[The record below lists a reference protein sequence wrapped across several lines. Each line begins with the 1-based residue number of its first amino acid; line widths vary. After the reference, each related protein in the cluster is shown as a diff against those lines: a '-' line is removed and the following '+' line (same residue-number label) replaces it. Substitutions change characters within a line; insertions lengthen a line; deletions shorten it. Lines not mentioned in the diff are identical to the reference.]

1 MIKRLTQLSGETLNL
16 VQPSVWKNNYEIKH
30 GDELIGTV
38 LLKGFGFRL
47 IVKILEDEWEI
58 YRPSFW
64 KSEISIKEKG
74 RENPSATYKRKLFSR
89 EGIVSLS
96 MGHKLIIKLGL
107 LRSGYGIYTT
117 NGSCLASLKDKISLK
132 EKTEIN
138 IDSNSELLD
147 KYPWVIV
154 LAWYLSKQ
162 RRRSAAAG

>member
-1 MIKRLTQLSGETLNL
+1 
-16 VQPSVWKNNYEIKH
+16 
-30 GDELIGTV
+30 
-38 LLKGFGFRL
+38 
-47 IVKILEDEWEI
+47 
-58 YRPSFW
+58 
-64 KSEISIKEKG
+64 
-74 RENPSATYKRKLFSR
+74 
-89 EGIVSLS
+89 

-138 IDSNSELLD
+138 IESNSELFD